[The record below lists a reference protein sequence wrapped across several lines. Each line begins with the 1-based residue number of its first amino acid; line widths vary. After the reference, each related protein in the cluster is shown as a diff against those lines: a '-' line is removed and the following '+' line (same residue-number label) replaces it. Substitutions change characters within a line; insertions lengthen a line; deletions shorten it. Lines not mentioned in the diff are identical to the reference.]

1 MRFFL
6 IFLPLVPVV
15 AGIWFIFV
23 AGMRFQACKKH
34 ALPYAGA
41 GIIFILA
48 GMIIF
53 SIDVLIV
60 GIHRIP
66 REDVREY
73 IYQPPREAPGPPAEI
88 ILT

>member
-34 ALPYAGA
+34 ALPYAGF
-41 GIIFILA
+41 GVIFILS
-48 GMIIF
+48 GMILF

-60 GIHRIP
+60 GIHRMP
-66 REDVREY
+66 QEDTREY
-73 IYQPPREAPGPPAEI
+73 IYQPPRDAPRTPAKI
-88 ILT
+88 FRA